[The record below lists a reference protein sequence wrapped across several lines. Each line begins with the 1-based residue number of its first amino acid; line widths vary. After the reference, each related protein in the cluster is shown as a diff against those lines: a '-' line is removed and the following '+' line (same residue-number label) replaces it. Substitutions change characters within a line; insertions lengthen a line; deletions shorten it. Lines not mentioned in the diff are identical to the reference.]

1 MTLALRWALATFVL
15 GFVVEGATEG
25 YQFFSA
31 GYLHAAWIGFYYV
44 GLVTTGVGF
53 YLIYRGR
60 HEWTELH
67 RSRVRHGH
75 RLLAAAVAI
84 FATAGIGVGAIAD
97 ATAASGGATPPL
109 WAIAVVG
116 GLVALALGN
125 FFLSLVLAVLG
136 LVGPRGRV
144 LAWAGFAWSLGV
156 AVLAGLVVGVRIRS
170 LLGEFVTNPLGLVV
184 GFAPLAFILSPL
196 FVAYALFAAAY
207 WDAYRHVV
215 AGPPAASAPV
225 PS

>member
-1 MTLALRWALATFVL
+1 MTLALRWALATFVV

-67 RSRVRHGH
+67 RSRVRHGR
-75 RLLAAAVAI
+75 RLLAAAVGI
-84 FATAGIGVGAIAD
+84 FVTAGIGVGVVAD
-97 ATAASGGATPPL
+97 VTGAPGGATPPL
-109 WAIAVVG
+109 WAVAVVG

-125 FFLSLVLAVLG
+125 FFLSLVMAVLA
-136 LVGPRGRV
+136 LVGPRGQV

-156 AVLAGLVVGVRIRS
+156 AVLAGAVVGERIRS
-170 LLGEFVTNPLGLVV
+170 LLGEFVSNPVGLVV
-184 GFAPLAFILSPL
+184 GFAPIAFVLSPL

-215 AGPPAASAPV
+215 AREPRSSPGL